1 MNAAQDTSGRASMS
15 SSGTTAWRMARC
27 GIIAGAV
34 GLSVFPMMA
43 GGLHADDA
51 SRVLRVESEVFVEG
65 DVEPVTR
72 SLTLFC
78 NGVIWD
84 FCEPPGAGDSTDG
97 DGPRGEIVLHDPA
110 RERVVLIDPVRN
122 VKTQVDAIRLER
134 LGVSLASWAR
144 RSDDRLVRWAGG
156 PDFGDG
162 FKEED
167 SRLELVG
174 PRARY
179 EVVHAAAPSPE
190 AAVMYGKFADTAIL
204 LKALL
209 QPGGIPPFPR
219 LAINRRVAAAGG
231 IPSVVRLEIDPR
243 MAMLASRPDRL
254 RSVHKVYPRLLAG
267 DLGHIEEAEAR
278 MALAET
284 VDLAVFVKPLS
295 PPPAPAVEST
305 GDGGSTPVR
314 TNPSKS

>member
-1 MNAAQDTSGRASMS
+1 
-15 SSGTTAWRMARC
+15 
-27 GIIAGAV
+27 
-34 GLSVFPMMA
+34 MMA

-84 FCEPPGAGDSTDG
+84 FCDPPGAGDSTDG
-97 DGPRGEIVLHDPA
+97 DGPPGEIVLHDPA

-122 VKTQVDAIRLER
+122 VKTQIDAIRLER

-190 AAVMYGKFADTAIL
+190 AAVLYGKFADTAIL

-243 MAMLASRPDRL
+243 MAMLASRPQGVSPAAGRRSRPHRGGRSADGARRDGRPGRL
-254 RSVHKVYPRLLAG
+254 RETAFASSGAGRGVHRRRRFHARADESVQIVSRCPAAG
-267 DLGHIEEAEAR
+267 A
-278 MALAET
+278 
-284 VDLAVFVKPLS
+284 
-295 PPPAPAVEST
+295 T
-305 GDGGSTPVR
+305 GRSERGPHR
-314 TNPSKS
+314 